1 MCFISN
7 ADFSNVPDITSSLK
21 RSSTDGTLDQVPHR
35 EKTDPP
41 FRVRKC
47 LTQQSLWTKRQ
58 CCGVNA
64 LHFVGK
70 NLPYGISLKKFVCIL
85 GALGVLVSWGH
96 PDRSASTAQLLHLQ
110 EQCDGGKWQAG
121 GGDLSN
127 SFFCVAWTQFLQR
140 TVKLLQLSNWFS
152 LFCFLFLLVFPRL
165 TDNIAVTIAILCQ

>member
-1 MCFISN
+1 MCFILN
-7 ADFSNVPDITSSLK
+7 ADFSNVPDVTSSLK

-58 CCGVNA
+58 CCSINA
-64 LHFVGK
+64 LYFVGR
-70 NLPYGISLKKFVCIL
+70 NSTYGINLKKIVCIL
-85 GALGVLVSWGH
+85 AVLGVLVSWGH
-96 PDRSASTAQLLHLQ
+96 PDRSASSAQLLPLQ

-121 GGDLSN
+121 GDLSD
-127 SFFCVAWTQFLQR
+127 SFFCVAWTQFLER

-152 LFCFLFLLVFPRL
+152 LFCLLFLLIVPGL
-165 TDNIAVTIAILCQ
+165 AVNTAVTIAIQCQ

>member
-47 LTQQSLWTKRQ
+47 LTHQSLWTKRQ
-58 CCGVNA
+58 SCSINS
-64 LHFVGK
+64 LHFGM
-70 NLPYGISLKKFVCIL
+70 NLKKKLCTLDV
-85 GALGVLVSWGH
+85 LGVLVSWGH
-96 PDRSASTAQLLHLQ
+96 PDRSTSMAQLLHLQ

-121 GGDLSN
+121 GDLSD
-127 SFFCVAWTQFLQR
+127 SFFCVAWTQLMQR
-140 TVKLLQLSNWFS
+140 TLKLLQLSNWFS
-152 LFCFLFLLVFPRL
+152 LFCLLFLLIFPGL
-165 TDNIAVTIAILCQ
+165 VVNIAVTIAILCQ

>member
-7 ADFSNVPDITSSLK
+7 ADFSNVPDVTSSLK

-41 FRVRKC
+41 FRVRTC

-58 CCGVNA
+58 YCGFNA

-70 NLPYGISLKKFVCIL
+70 SLTCGINLKHFVCIL
-85 GALGVLVSWGH
+85 ALLEVLVSWGH
-96 PDRSASTAQLLHLQ
+96 PYRSAYRAQLLHLQ
-110 EQCDGGKWQAG
+110 EQCDGGKWQT

-152 LFCFLFLLVFPRL
+152 LFCLFFLLIFPGL
-165 TDNIAVTIAILCQ
+165 AVNIAVTIAILCH